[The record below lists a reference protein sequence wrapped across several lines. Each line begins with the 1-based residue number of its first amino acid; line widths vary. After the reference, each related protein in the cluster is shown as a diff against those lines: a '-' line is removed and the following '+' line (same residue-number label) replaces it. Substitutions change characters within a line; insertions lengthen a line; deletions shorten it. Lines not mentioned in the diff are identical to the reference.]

1 MGSRIYSTGEAAK
14 RVGISRATLQAWI
27 ANGKI
32 DAPETKS
39 LGNVTVRLWTQFDLA
54 RLRKMKQKIY
64 WKGQGRPK
72 KKKRRSKRDA
82 PVLEHRTRP

>member
-1 MGSRIYSTGEAAK
+1 MRSQTYSTGDAAK

-32 DAPETKS
+32 NPPKALS
-39 LGNVTVRLWTQFDLA
+39 LGKVTVRLWTKSDLV
-54 RLRKMKQKIY
+54 RLRRAKKKIY

-72 KKKRRSKRDA
+72 KSN
-82 PVLEHRTRP
+82 